1 MEFISEELLNY
12 CQKHSTAEHPVLARL
27 NRYTHANVM
36 QPRMLSGHLQG
47 SFLTML
53 THMIKPEYVLEIG
66 TYTGYSAICMAQ
78 GLPQNG
84 KLITIDV
91 NPELEHIIT
100 KFVADAGLQNKIKFI
115 VGDAYQIIRTLNLKF
130 DMVFIDADKYNYLN
144 YYKLV
149 IDKLNPGGYII
160 ADNVLW
166 SGKVLNPTD
175 VLKDKDTKAIDE
187 FNKFVA
193 NDNRVT
199 CVLLPVR
206 DGLMLI
212 RKNE

>member
-1 MEFISEELLNY
+1 MEFISEDLLNY
-12 CQKHSTAEHPVLARL
+12 CQNHSTAEHPVLKKL

-53 THMIKPEYVLEIG
+53 THMIKPQNILEIG

-78 GLPQNG
+78 ALQPQG

-91 NPELEHIIT
+91 NPELEHVIHKHIE
-100 KFVADAGLQNKIKFI
+100 KAGLQNKIKFI
-115 VGDAYQIIRTLNLKF
+115 VGDAYQIIRTLDVTF
-130 DMVFIDADKYNYLN
+130 DLVFIDADKHNYLN
-144 YYKLV
+144 YYNLV
-149 IDKLNPGGYII
+149 MDKLNPGGYII

-166 SGKVLNPTD
+166 SGKVLNAND
-175 VLKDKDTKAIDE
+175 VFKDKDTKAIDE

-206 DGLMLI
+206 DGLMLV
-212 RKNE
+212 RKNN